1 MEDAWMD
8 VGGDEAACE
17 YALSIVRYGLD
28 LGGFGSNGWGT
39 RDRNGGHGFDDKG
52 KSRFF
57 AHHPRTCPKEQSSL
71 GPLKRSGTPFA
82 QNDTSS
88 VLGDGRVCWSL
99 GMTIHFHCD
108 GVILVVNKR
117 VQETLDVAC
126 F

>member
-1 MEDAWMD
+1 MRRSRFPLDRGRVGFVLSHPFDKSVEWM
-8 VGGDEAACE
+8 GHP
-17 YALSIVRYGLD
+17 
-28 LGGFGSNGWGT
+28 
-39 RDRNGGHGFDDKG
+39 DRNGGPWFDDKG